1 MVVGARVRALGQNRP
16 PSLFELRRV
25 HGETGNPDVMPKP
38 KSDVLTEAEQRVMR
52 VLWEKG
58 EASVREVT
66 EALETSYPVAYNT
79 VLTILRIL
87 TDKDYVVPR
96 QDGRAFI
103 YTPAVT
109 RADARSRAL
118 RKMVSTFFEGS
129 PTELAQHLIRTE
141 NLSAGELQTLKDEL
155 DSMSSEE
162 D

>member
-1 MVVGARVRALGQNRP
+1 
-16 PSLFELRRV
+16 
-25 HGETGNPDVMPKP
+25 MPKP

-87 TDKDYVVPR
+87 TDKDYVKPR

-103 YTPAVT
+103 YTPSVSK
-109 RADARSRAL
+109 ADARSRAL
-118 RKMVSTFFEGS
+118 RKMMSTFFEGS

-141 NLSAGELQTLKDEL
+141 NLNAKELQALKDEL
-155 DSMSSEE
+155 DNVSSEE

>member
-1 MVVGARVRALGQNRP
+1 
-16 PSLFELRRV
+16 
-25 HGETGNPDVMPKP
+25 MPKP

-66 EALETSYPVAYNT
+66 EALEASYPVAYNT

-103 YTPAVT
+103 YTPSVSK
-109 RADARSRAL
+109 ADARSRAL
-118 RKMVSTFFEGS
+118 RKMMSTFFEGS
-129 PTELAQHLIRTE
+129 PTELAQHLIRNETL
-141 NLSAGELQTLKDEL
+141 NAKELQALKDEL
-155 DSMSSEE
+155 DTMSSEE